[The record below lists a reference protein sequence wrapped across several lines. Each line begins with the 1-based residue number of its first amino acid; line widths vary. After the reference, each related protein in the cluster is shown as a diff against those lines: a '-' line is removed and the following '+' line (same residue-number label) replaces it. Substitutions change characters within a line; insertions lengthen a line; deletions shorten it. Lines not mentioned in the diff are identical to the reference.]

1 MPVGSK
7 HLLYMGLTKVDV
19 EASTRDELKNVKR
32 ELGEKNLSDVIQAL
46 VEHYK
51 GRGAPVAE
59 KDEDGGLEAMDEE
72 EEENERVPQ
81 LFSFETLVQE
91 EKAIKYFT
99 GLNQSCMDWVMKAMA
114 DAVRPFVHFGGFLV
128 WPCW

>member
-1 MPVGSK
+1 
-7 HLLYMGLTKVDV
+7 MGLTKVDV
-19 EASTRDELKNVKR
+19 EASTRDELKNLKR
-32 ELGEKNLSDVIQAL
+32 ELGEKNLNDVIQAL

-51 GRGAPVAE
+51 ARGAPVAE

-81 LFSFETLVQE
+81 LFSYQTLAQE

-99 GLNQSCMDWVMKAMA
+99 GLKQSCMDWVRKAMA
-114 DAVRPFVHFGGFLV
+114 DAVR
-128 WPCW
+128 